1 MGTAMKRSAS
11 LFGPTRWTRLAGL
24 VVVLSAATIITPAGA
39 SVAAANAPARV
50 RPADLGIVQA
60 YVAGG
65 ARSAGLG
72 QTLTFVWTAKNFG
85 PGVADVSIDL
95 VSVTGIDQF
104 ADTSSENCVLP
115 DGSVIN
121 ADTPSCEPGIFRAGQ
136 RAGSLVF
143 TGVVDGTADIVLQA
157 CARDLSGARDPR
169 ASNNCRTLRVA
180 LA

>member
-1 MGTAMKRSAS
+1 MKHTGS
-11 LFGPTRWTRLAGL
+11 LVRPTRWIRRPGL
-24 VVVLSAATIITPAGA
+24 VVALVAATIITPAA
-39 SVAAANAPARV
+39 TSVAAANAPARV
-50 RPADLGIVQA
+50 RPADLGIIQA

-65 ARSAGLG
+65 ARSAEFG

-95 VSVTGIDQF
+95 VSVTGIDEL
-104 ADTSSENCVLP
+104 ADTSAENCVLP
-115 DGSVIN
+115 NGTVIN

-143 TGVVDGTADIVLQA
+143 SGVVDGTADIVLRV
-157 CARDLSGARDPR
+157 CTSELSGARDPR